1 MPTPTQS
8 AEQYFRIAHDRA
20 IWAANHTAEV
30 NDPTGIAVYDI
41 AACLSAI
48 SKGLGDLAVGLRATY
63 MRLESLENKLDQQ
76 RLSAR

>member
-1 MPTPTQS
+1 MTTPTES
-8 AEQYFRIAHDRA
+8 AEHFFRIAYDRT
-20 IWAANHTAEV
+20 IYAAGRTSKAD
-30 NDPTGIAVYDI
+30 DPISLALYDT

-63 MRLESLENKLDQQ
+63 MRIESLEKKLDQQ